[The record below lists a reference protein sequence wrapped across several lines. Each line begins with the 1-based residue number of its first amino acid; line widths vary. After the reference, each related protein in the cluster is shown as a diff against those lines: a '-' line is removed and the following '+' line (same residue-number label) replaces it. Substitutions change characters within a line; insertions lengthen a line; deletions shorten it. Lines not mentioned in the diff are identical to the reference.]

1 MTKARER
8 FHGVTWKPMRLF
20 FCTVIVYCHFLKWH
34 TLTKQQIQIQPC
46 SPSSNKQSRSPF
58 RDIIN
63 NQIVDIRVKNET
75 VRFSHLQKCARIF
88 EITAGKDKDENRN
101 EEIII
106 NLTQGNNK
114 RPERDIYDR
123 PWHQR
128 SGNREKPWYNC
139 RGQGE
144 QRPSNQYTHNHR
156 NRPFPEQPSASR
168 NFSQGGNHNN
178 SEFNQQYQPIH
189 LNAPCPCCHRF
200 GHTLENCR
208 KLNRLCYRCG
218 GPDHFAR
225 DCGVRTDKRNSL
237 PGEQGSSVTRP
248 RTRSMNL
255 PSLNAQP
262 PL

>member
-1 MTKARER
+1 MYSTSKDSKNITEKNYKGQKHYWIGELEDRLTGQALVGLKTIGQIDDTYDAIKDKLLQWYEEEKEVRMTKARER
-8 FHGVTWKPMRLF
+8 FHGVTMGTDETILLYSNRLLSLF
-20 FCTVIVYCHFLKWH
+20 KMAYPNKTADTNTTL
-34 TLTKQQIQIQPC
+34 LTKFQQTVP
-46 SPSSNKQSRSPF
+46 KPF

-144 QRPSNQYTHNHR
+144 QRPSNQYPT
-156 NRPFPEQPSASR
+156 
-168 NFSQGGNHNN
+168 
-178 SEFNQQYQPIH
+178 
-189 LNAPCPCCHRF
+189 
-200 GHTLENCR
+200 
-208 KLNRLCYRCG
+208 
-218 GPDHFAR
+218 
-225 DCGVRTDKRNSL
+225 
-237 PGEQGSSVTRP
+237 
-248 RTRSMNL
+248 
-255 PSLNAQP
+255 
-262 PL
+262 